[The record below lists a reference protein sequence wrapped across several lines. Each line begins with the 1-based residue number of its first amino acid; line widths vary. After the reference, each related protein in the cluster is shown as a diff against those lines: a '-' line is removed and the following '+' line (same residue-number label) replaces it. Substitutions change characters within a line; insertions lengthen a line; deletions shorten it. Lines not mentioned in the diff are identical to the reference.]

1 MQSVVLNIIIL
12 IWSLTLDAY
21 FIRENRGIRSGL
33 VYCELEGWIMPVYSF
48 FTGIGLILACIQL
61 ILLVFCCG
69 CLKAAE
75 CLRVRSYTI
84 DLLWAIGKEI
94 PQIMIIFY
102 INLCRDGW
110 FKWSS
115 LIRALFSIGI
125 TIWKLYNLYNFL
137 REDVKSEDIP
147 KWCRAKRLYICFPI
161 FLIPVWIFN
170 LILSIMIAIFFIHR
184 HHGSGYIQIPG
195 SIHPLKVQ
203 DKYLYTKYIERSGIY
218 LQWPDERL
226 ENSYMKLA
234 EIAYIMANKKM
245 KVELSFNLP
254 YVCFER
260 SLYDRKPSQCWK
272 LDSQSQTF
280 QTVSNDEYH
289 QYGMNHHEQNA
300 TFTFDYRP
308 PSNKYNLGQIT
319 YNGHITPGKFYFN
332 KLLYFRLHE
341 QYNQINDQDFLYENR
356 NQTYRFY
363 EINRQLITI
372 ERAWR
377 YGLGKCRPCILGPQ
391 LSKT

>member
-1 MQSVVLNIIIL
+1 
-12 IWSLTLDAY
+12 
-21 FIRENRGIRSGL
+21 
-33 VYCELEGWIMPVYSF
+33 
-48 FTGIGLILACIQL
+48 LILACVQL
-61 ILLVFCCG
+61 VLLVLCCG

-84 DLLWAIGKEI
+84 DLIWVIAKEI
-94 PQIMIIFY
+94 PQISIIFH

-137 REDVKSEDIP
+137 REDVKSTDIP
-147 KWCRAKRLYICFPI
+147 KWCRAKRLYICFPV
-161 FLIPVWIFN
+161 FLIPVWIVN
-170 LILSIMIAIFFIHR
+170 LALSIMIAVLFIRR
-184 HHGSGYIQIPG
+184 HHGPGYIEIPG
-195 SIHPLKVQ
+195 SIHRLHVH

-218 LQWPDERL
+218 LQWPE
-226 ENSYMKLA
+226 ENFDDSYIKLA
-234 EIAYIMANKKM
+234 EIAYIMANKRM
-245 KVELSFNLP
+245 KVRLSFNLP

-260 SLYDRKPSQCWK
+260 SLYDREASQCWK
-272 LDSQSQTF
+272 FDSPTKTF
-280 QTVSNDEYH
+280 RMISNNEY
-289 QYGMNHHEQNA
+289 QQNGREQNA
-300 TFTFDYRP
+300 TFTFEYRS
-308 PSNKYNLGQIT
+308 PSNQYNLGQIV
-319 YNGHITPGKFYFN
+319 YKGRITPGQLSFN

-341 QYNQINDQDFLYENR
+341 NNVQINDKDFLYENNL
-356 NQTYRFY
+356 NQTYEFY
-363 EINRQLITI
+363 EINRQLIPI